1 MSNQYTLNVQNNSTQ
16 SGSFCIFQEA
26 PDINVPGITTMA
38 WLAKMCHPTTDL
50 KFNWSVN
57 YSFVWSN
64 TTNLKPGTKVKTSQD
79 WDANL
84 NTKNKIT
91 FDYIDKAYTFKDEKQ
106 GDYEGNLYIDQT
118 QRVGPKVASVGIG
131 MSGKG
136 TFLVPSQPNMKI
148 IMTPKPTYWLIFG
161 DFEEG
166 EILDITRVSEHALK
180 LQYKGTETMSV
191 DYDGGNKWT
200 ILK

>member
-1 MSNQYTLNVQNNSTQ
+1 MSNLYTLNVQNNSTQ

-50 KFNWSVN
+50 EFNWSLD

-64 TTNLKPGTKVKTSQD
+64 TTNLKPGTIVKTSQD

-91 FDYIDKAYTFKDEKQ
+91 FDYVDNAYTFKGEKQ

-118 QRVGPKVASVGIG
+118 KAVQPKAASVGIG

-136 TFLVPSQPNMKI
+136 TFMIPSQPNMKI
-148 IMTPKPTYWLIFG
+148 IMTPKPTYWLVFG
-161 DFEEG
+161 DFVEG
-166 EILDITRVSEHALK
+166 EILDITQVSEQALK
-180 LQYKGTETMSV
+180 LQYKGTEDMSV
-191 DYDGGNKWT
+191 EFNGDNTWK
-200 ILK
+200 IL